1 MGSVSSSMTVG
12 AISTTTM
19 AVDASAC
26 PLALDWAGAVGS
38 SISMELFP
46 TGATLRHPAHTNARC
61 RNAQATSLGSGGF
74 RELWAVFQ
82 YLFVPCHHAGWN
94 HELPAARR
102 ALGQES
108 VCPRLSIRSGSGGFR
123 ELWAVFQ
130 YLFVPCHHAGWNH
143 ELPAARRALEQES
156 VCPRL
161 SIRVVHPH
169 GDDGGLPELRP
180 SEQGHCRGILR
191 KASGKK
197 RCDHLF
203 GP

>member
-26 PLALDWAGAVGS
+26 PLAMDWAGAVGS

-61 RNAQATSLGSGGF
+61 RNAQATSL
-74 RELWAVFQ
+74 
-82 YLFVPCHHAGWN
+82 
-94 HELPAARR
+94 
-102 ALGQES
+102 
-108 VCPRLSIRSGSGGFR
+108 GSGGFR

-203 GP
+203 GPIILLLRSRRSMIGPKRWSQ